1 MVAGDDG
8 GPISGRLACQLR
20 HSYLAGSAKI
30 LKVKARVMTLNSPH
44 GSNLGQTDELNRS
57 RLQQRKAWIKPEFR
71 QLEFMATASA
81 GGGGNDGG
89 AQPS

>member
-1 MVAGDDG
+1 MA
-8 GPISGRLACQLR
+8 
-20 HSYLAGSAKI
+20 
-30 LKVKARVMTLNSPH
+30 LNSPH

>member
-1 MVAGDDG
+1 MA
-8 GPISGRLACQLR
+8 
-20 HSYLAGSAKI
+20 
-30 LKVKARVMTLNSPH
+30 LNSPH
-44 GSNLGQTDELNRS
+44 GSNLGQNDELSRS

-81 GGGGNDGG
+81 AGGGNDGG